1 MNPKLKKIVEDIDKM
16 EMKIAEWQTQVK
28 ELKRQRKQLEDQEI
42 IKTVRGMQLGDA
54 ELLRVLCGIQDGS
67 ICLSDIADG
76 AGNENQ
82 NNMNSGEDAAES
94 EDSTNEE
101 VD

>member
-1 MNPKLKKIVEDIDKM
+1 METKIV
-16 EMKIAEWQTQVK
+16 EWQTQVK

-54 ELLRVLCGIQDGS
+54 ELLRVLCGIQGGS

-82 NNMNSGEDAAES
+82 NYMNSGKDDYPS
-94 EDSTNEE
+94 DLRPNYGYLRL
-101 VD
+101 